1 VLESRCVVKRDGGR
15 GNGGD
20 GNGHGV
26 PVGPPRAR
34 AKYLTDSSPANDG
47 DELVV
52 LTAAELVALVRNA
65 VDIALDERD
74 ARARGSL

>member
-1 VLESRCVVKRDGGR
+1 
-15 GNGGD
+15 
-20 GNGHGV
+20 
-26 PVGPPRAR
+26 VGTPRAR

-52 LTAAELVALVRNA
+52 LTAAELVVLVKNA

-74 ARARGSL
+74 ARARGAL